1 MVIGHWA
8 FGFSLL
14 QIPIP
19 LMSTESFEKTSWSWQ
34 LSVLRQQVGEW
45 VEYQLSR
52 LKLNLPELPNG
63 WSIDNS
69 WLGKLLNFVFWLLLG
84 LFLIWLGWRLWRV
97 FSPYLYARL
106 RARNT
111 ANSLLKIRDSDLS
124 VSGWLARS
132 QELYHQSNYREAC
145 RCLYLAMLQHLHDT
159 TIVPHK
165 FSRTD
170 GEYLQLLQYKVTPM
184 HHDSCSTWGDPKT
197 ALSPYETLITT
208 HQQLCFGNT
217 EISSENYQQ
226 CREAYR
232 EIGNE

>member
-1 MVIGHWA
+1 
-8 FGFSLL
+8 
-14 QIPIP
+14 
-19 LMSTESFEKTSWSWQ
+19 MSTESFEKTSWSWQ

-45 VEYQLSR
+45 VEYQLSG
-52 LKLNLPELPNG
+52 LKLDFPQLPDS

-69 WLGKLLNFVFWLLLG
+69 WLGKLLNFVFWLLLA

-106 RARNT
+106 RARNS
-111 ANSLLKIRDSDLS
+111 ANSQVKIGESDLS

-132 QELYHQSNYREAC
+132 QELYHQNNYREAI

-159 TIVPHK
+159 TIAPHK

-184 HHDSCSTWGDPKT
+184 Q
-197 ALSPYETLITT
+197 PYETLITT
-208 HQQLCFGNT
+208 HEQLCFDDT
-217 EISSENYQQ
+217 EISLENYQQ

-232 EIGNE
+232 EIGNG

>member
-1 MVIGHWA
+1 
-8 FGFSLL
+8 
-14 QIPIP
+14 
-19 LMSTESFEKTSWSWQ
+19 MSTSFEKTSWSWQ

-52 LKLNLPELPNG
+52 LKLDFPQLPYG

-84 LFLIWLGWRLWRV
+84 LFLIWLGWRLWQV
-97 FSPYLYARL
+97 FSPYLYAKL

-132 QELYHQSNYREAC
+132 QGFYHQNNYREAI

-170 GEYLQLLQYKVTPM
+170 GEYLQLLQSKVTPM
-184 HHDSCSTWGDPKT
+184 Q
-197 ALSPYETLITT
+197 PYETLITT
-208 HQQLCFGNT
+208 HEQLCFDDT
-217 EISSENYQQ
+217 EISLENYQQ
-226 CREAYR
+226 CQEAYR
-232 EIGNE
+232 EIGNG

>member
-1 MVIGHWA
+1 LLIGYWGKILPP
-8 FGFSLL
+8 FPLS
-14 QIPIP
+14 PSSNP

-34 LSVLRQQVGEW
+34 LSMLRQQVGEW

-52 LKLNLPELPNG
+52 LKLNLPQLPNG

-69 WLGKLLNFVFWLLLG
+69 WLGKLLNFVFWLLLA

-106 RARNT
+106 RAGNI
-111 ANSLLKIRDSDLS
+111 ANSIRDSDLS

-132 QELYHQSNYREAC
+132 QELYHQNNYREAC

-184 HHDSCSTWGDPKT
+184 H
-197 ALSPYETLITT
+197 PYETLITT